1 MSEKKGGKSGNE
13 AAPNYTA
20 PSNINHL
27 SFRSLSFFDVLL
39 LLLMI
44 TAITTTTAVVM
55 ITMPTTT
62 PAATNSVEVV
72 ALVPEGGD
80 VGNWHS
86 GSLKDVIRTGHVG
99 FISRINPS
107 TIIETSPDIH

>member
-1 MSEKKGGKSGNE
+1 
-13 AAPNYTA
+13 
-20 PSNINHL
+20 
-27 SFRSLSFFDVLL
+27 
-39 LLLMI
+39 
-44 TAITTTTAVVM
+44 M

-62 PAATNSVEVV
+62 PAAMITMPITPPAAMDSVEVV

-80 VGNWHS
+80 MGNWHS

-99 FISRINPS
+99 PISRINPS